1 MDERLQKLATNIL
14 TKSVRLQ
21 PGEKIYLD
29 AVGKECLPLLQ
40 TLLEK
45 AVKMGGIP
53 FYFHNTEGLNNALLS
68 HCTESQVKDFA
79 NFHADIMRQMDV
91 FVGIRSI
98 EEEEKNA
105 ANVSAQ
111 ARKWYNQYFLGDV
124 HMNIRLPNTRW
135 CILRYPTSLMAK
147 EANLTLYEFSELYY
161 KSSLLDYS
169 QLETLM
175 QPLVERM
182 KQTNKVRIIGPH
194 TDLLFSIKDVGV
206 VPCFGLR
213 NIPDGEIFSAPIKDS
228 IDGRIRFNTPT
239 TYNGKKFSN
248 ITLFFKKG
256 RIVDAY
262 HDGNKQDILDI
273 LDTDE
278 GSRYIGEFAL
288 GINPFITKS
297 IGNTLFDEKIS
308 GSLHMAIGNAYK
320 NAFNGNV
327 SSIHWD
333 LVQIQTPEY
342 GGGEIWFDNE
352 LIRLQGR
359 FIPSDLEHLN
369 PENLSK
375 LSI

>member
-1 MDERLQKLATNIL
+1 
-14 TKSVRLQ
+14 
-21 PGEKIYLD
+21 
-29 AVGKECLPLLQ
+29 
-40 TLLEK
+40 
-45 AVKMGGIP
+45 
-53 FYFHNTEGLNNALLS
+53 
-68 HCTESQVKDFA
+68 
-79 NFHADIMRQMDV
+79 
-91 FVGIRSI
+91 
-98 EEEEKNA
+98 
-105 ANVSAQ
+105 
-111 ARKWYNQYFLGDV
+111 
-124 HMNIRLPNTRW
+124 MNIRLPNTRW

-147 EANLTLYEFSELYY
+147 EANLSLYEFLDLYWN
-161 KSSLLDYS
+161 SSLLDYS
-169 QLETLM
+169 QLEILM

-194 TDLLFSIKDVGV
+194 TDLVFSIKDVGV

-228 IDGRIRFNTPT
+228 INGHIRFNTTT

-248 ITLFFKKG
+248 ITLFFEKG

-262 HDGNKQDILDI
+262 HDGNKQELLDI

-288 GINPFITKS
+288 GINPFITKPL
-297 IGNTLFDEKIS
+297 GNTLFDEKIS

-352 LIRLQGR
+352 LIRLQGL

-369 PENLSK
+369 PENLIK

>member
-1 MDERLQKLATNIL
+1 MDERLQQLATNIL
-14 TKSVRLQ
+14 TKSVKLQ

-29 AVGKECLPLLQ
+29 AIGKECLPLLQ

-45 AVKMGGIP
+45 AVEMGGIP

-68 HCTESQVKDFA
+68 HCSEEQVKNFA
-79 NFHADIMRQMDV
+79 DFHANIIQQMDV

-98 EEEEKNA
+98 EEEEENA
-105 ANVSAQ
+105 GNVSAQ
-111 ARKWYNQYFLGDV
+111 ARKWYNHHFLGGV
-124 HMNIRLPNTRW
+124 HMNIRVPNTRW
-135 CILRYPTSLMAK
+135 CILRYPTRLMAK
-147 EANLTLYEFSELYY
+147 DANLSFREFSELYY

-194 TDLLFSIKDVGV
+194 TDLYFSIKDVGV

-213 NIPDGEIFSAPIKDS
+213 NIPDGEVYSAPIKDS
-228 IDGRIRFNTPT
+228 INGYIRFNTPT
-239 TYNGKKFSN
+239 SYNGKKFSN
-248 ITLFFKKG
+248 ITLFFENG
-256 RIVDAY
+256 RIVDAD
-262 HDGNKQDILDI
+262 HDGNKQDLIDI

-288 GINPFITKS
+288 GVNPFITKPTGS
-297 IGNTLFDEKIS
+297 ILFDEKIS

-320 NAFNGNV
+320 KAFNGN
-327 SSIHWD
+327 SSNIHWD

-342 GGGEIWFDNE
+342 GGGEIWFDNN
-352 LIRLQGR
+352 LIRSQGL
-359 FIPSDLEHLN
+359 FIPSDLENLN